1 MDLLDFY
8 YRDHVGHYPDNEEDA
23 RCTQRLLAYLS
34 DCGFSE
40 KDIVNILDK
49 CGSHERLTPEMLP
62 DALWLKSL
70 VKRNHFY
77 YHHALQLVP
86 PPPRVKGNKEII
98 EPFYREIRILF
109 TIKDLIDYFYR
120 TLNIDLSLRDDRHD
134 GAQFSKM
141 LNDFARLRP
150 IEPLDFVLALI
161 DYAKVTNMFIAKP
174 FDLEN
179 GNAVADT
186 LDKLKR
192 NMAEA
197 KLKKADRIVWR
208 K

>member
-1 MDLLDFY
+1 
-8 YRDHVGHYPDNEEDA
+8 
-23 RCTQRLLAYLS
+23 
-34 DCGFSE
+34 
-40 KDIVNILDK
+40 
-49 CGSHERLTPEMLP
+49 MLP
-62 DALWLKSL
+62 DALWLNSL

-86 PPPRVKGNKEII
+86 PPPRVRNNQEII
-98 EPFYREIRILF
+98 EPFYREIRISF
-109 TIKDLIDYFYR
+109 TMKDLIDYFYR
-120 TLNIDLSLRDDRHD
+120 TLNIDPFLRNDRHD

-161 DYAKVTNMFIAKP
+161 DYAKATNMFIAKP

-197 KLKKADRIVWR
+197 KLKKADRIIWR